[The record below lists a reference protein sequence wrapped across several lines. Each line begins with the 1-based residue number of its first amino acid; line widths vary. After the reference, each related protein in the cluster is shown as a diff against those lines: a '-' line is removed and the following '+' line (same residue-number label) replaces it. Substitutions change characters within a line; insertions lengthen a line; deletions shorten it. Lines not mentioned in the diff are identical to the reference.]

1 MDVSLPWAEICQRTN
16 SVLICVAVDSVITTQ
31 EGVLRKKD

>member
-1 MDVSLPWAEICQRTN
+1 MDVPLLWAEVCRRTN

-31 EGVLRKKD
+31 EGVLGEKD